1 MRKNSVTRLQGP
13 IAVKYQSVA
22 CNRGKSYTRLRL
34 VTPPLASPILS
45 APASPKS
52 PPLIYCTPLATQRPD
67 VVSST
72 RMRRGH
78 HSGLSGAGAGIFP
91 QWGILKNNR
100 KESIHETRW
109 QASRRRA
116 PSWIPERRH
125 GGYAGGAV
133 GIAGRAGSCR
143 YRGIGRHR
151 AERHQRRGAGISGL
165 CDTRSNAWAAKG
177 GTTRGTIARH
187 TRRSV
192 ERVHARKLAIGVSKD
207 PVSLRWEIIGVMTG
221 KRAA

>member
-109 QASRRRA
+109 TSSRRRA
-116 PSWIPERRH
+116 SSWIPERRH
-125 GGYAGGAV
+125 GGHAGGAV
-133 GIAGRAGSCR
+133 GIAGRAGGYC
-143 YRGIGRHR
+143 YRGTGGHCP
-151 AERHQRRGAGISGL
+151 ERHQRVGAGIGGL
-165 CDTRSNAWAAKG
+165 CDTRSNAWAATI
-177 GTTRGTIARH
+177 GTKRRAIARH
-187 TRRSV
+187 TPRYVRFGH
-192 ERVHARKLAIGVSKD
+192 RQLVSHVALGGIMGD
-207 PVSLRWEIIGVMTG
+207 MDF
-221 KRAA
+221 